1 MSRGRSSRSSHNK
14 RMNMLRRT
22 DDWGR
27 DGYLAPGSPINP
39 RTNPKGWC
47 YKLFGGGG
55 DGGGVSCDP
64 KRSRSSNCRG
74 VGGGGGGGGGRGEGG
89 NGRSIIRPAVT
100 ALVKEF
106 LTQPWNDGAITK
118 DQFKVIAKKAVEKVL
133 SAIPDTGKGS
143 VENTHDGVE
152 AWLIPSRKLKIKALM
167 EGYGQVRSESERSER
182 SERRQHVSIEIYT
195 TGAVRSRLDVIN
207 VVGGGCIG

>member
-1 MSRGRSSRSSHNK
+1 M
-14 RMNMLRRT
+14 
-22 DDWGR
+22 
-27 DGYLAPGSPINP
+27 
-39 RTNPKGWC
+39 
-47 YKLFGGGG
+47 
-55 DGGGVSCDP
+55 
-64 KRSRSSNCRG
+64 
-74 VGGGGGGGGGRGEGG
+74 
-89 NGRSIIRPAVT
+89 T

-167 EGYGQVRSESERSER
+167 EGYVAKYGQS
-182 SERRQHVSIEIYT
+182 QN
-195 TGAVRSRLDVIN
+195 GQN
-207 VVGGGCIG
+207 GQNGGSTYR